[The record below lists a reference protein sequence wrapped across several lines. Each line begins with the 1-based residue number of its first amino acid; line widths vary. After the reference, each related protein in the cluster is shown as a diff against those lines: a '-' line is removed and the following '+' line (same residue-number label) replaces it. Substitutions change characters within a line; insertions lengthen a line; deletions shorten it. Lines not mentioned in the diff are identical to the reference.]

1 MMDRHLAVRY
11 ALGLAV
17 AAAGITAV
25 TAVIWVLNGLFPPQ
39 RWAGLYLLAVLPVGS
54 KFGFMPA
61 LMTAA
66 LSALVF
72 DFVFFPPFF
81 SLALQNPQD
90 PMIVLISAV
99 TAGIVSVLAKRAC
112 QRAREVKT
120 LAREQAALRRIA
132 TLVTQAAPPAE
143 VFAAVSAEAG

>member
-1 MMDRHLAVRY
+1 VARAYWAGLAVAGGVTAVMDRHLAVRY

-25 TAVIWVLNGLFPPQ
+25 TAVIWVLGGLFPPQ
-39 RWAGLYLLAVLPVGS
+39 RWAGLYLLAVLPVAS

-72 DFVFFPPFF
+72 DFLF
-81 SLALQNPQD
+81 SLRSSRWRSR
-90 PMIVLISAV
+90 I
-99 TAGIVSVLAKRAC
+99 
-112 QRAREVKT
+112 
-120 LAREQAALRRIA
+120 LRIR
-132 TLVTQAAPPAE
+132 
-143 VFAAVSAEAG
+143 

>member
-25 TAVIWVLNGLFPPQ
+25 TAVIWVLGGLFPPQ
-39 RWAGLYLLAVLPVGS
+39 RWAGLYLLAVLPVAS

-72 DFVFFPPFF
+72 DLLF
-81 SLALQNPQD
+81 SLRSSRWRSR
-90 PMIVLISAV
+90 I
-99 TAGIVSVLAKRAC
+99 
-112 QRAREVKT
+112 
-120 LAREQAALRRIA
+120 LRTR
-132 TLVTQAAPPAE
+132 
-143 VFAAVSAEAG
+143 